1 MDQDTIIHGKIAQKW
16 YWRQVISLT
25 LICFFSIYCFI
36 EVVLGFSQL
45 FGLTQSKHFSRC
57 ITGSFSN
64 PGPYGGFLSL
74 CISILAPYAYRNN
87 RTFPCPLFTNIIIRF
102 CVVICISAAILL
114 PATLSRAAFIALYFN
129 ITIFIY
135 RLKNK
140 CFTRFTSRRFWLW
153 SILVSAIV
161 VVVSYLFKKESADGH
176 LFIARICVITM
187 LNDGLKGAGS
197 FHFGGAYGETQH
209 DYFKKL
215 ILENGTDD
223 LDWSAIPEHIRLIA
237 GCPDNAFNE
246 YLNIGVEYGSIAMII
261 FTIIILIATTVSI
274 VRNTIWCYG
283 VMTFAI
289 IALFSYPMH
298 LWQFQV
304 LVPIL
309 LLACIIDSGNYY
321 VNKNMI
327 LHRLFEKSIV
337 IIILI
342 VSIKMSLLKYS
353 EYRLEKETESAWI
366 ETERLF
372 EMGCYDLVVENCMS
386 LFDYLQHDSKFLFD
400 YGLSLNMTG
409 DYEKSDSILKLGATL
424 SSDPMFWNVMG
435 DNSLKLGHYRK
446 SEECYKHAFYM
457 VPNRIY
463 PLSLLAKL
471 YHNEGDTIRFI
482 KMADIVNNFIPKIEN
497 SNTLSLRSEIINIK
511 NTYYSDTL
519 QINVKNDEK

>member
-1 MDQDTIIHGKIAQKW
+1 
-16 YWRQVISLT
+16 
-25 LICFFSIYCFI
+25 
-36 EVVLGFSQL
+36 
-45 FGLTQSKHFSRC
+45 
-57 ITGSFSN
+57 
-64 PGPYGGFLSL
+64 
-74 CISILAPYAYRNN
+74 
-87 RTFPCPLFTNIIIRF
+87 
-102 CVVICISAAILL
+102 
-114 PATLSRAAFIALYFN
+114 
-129 ITIFIY
+129 
-135 RLKNK
+135 
-140 CFTRFTSRRFWLW
+140 
-153 SILVSAIV
+153 
-161 VVVSYLFKKESADGH
+161 
-176 LFIARICVITM
+176 
-187 LNDGLKGAGS
+187 
-197 FHFGGAYGETQH
+197 
-209 DYFKKL
+209 
-215 ILENGTDD
+215 
-223 LDWSAIPEHIRLIA
+223 
-237 GCPDNAFNE
+237 
-246 YLNIGVEYGSIAMII
+246 
-261 FTIIILIATTVSI
+261 
-274 VRNTIWCYG
+274 
-283 VMTFAI
+283 
-289 IALFSYPMH
+289 
-298 LWQFQV
+298 
-304 LVPIL
+304 
-309 LLACIIDSGNYY
+309 
-321 VNKNMI
+321 
-327 LHRLFEKSIV
+327 
-337 IIILI
+337 
-342 VSIKMSLLKYS
+342 MSLLKYS